1 MLQQENTKLKQQK
14 KLANKAKIEESSKAK
29 NLADEIERLK
39 RENVAIHQYYTKTIA
54 ALFELIPPEKRHLL
68 LSELRVSTASDKVV
82 PIKR

>member
-1 MLQQENTKLKQQK
+1 MGVHFGPEY
-14 KLANKAKIEESSKAK
+14 AAK

-54 ALFELIPPEKRHLL
+54 ALFELIPQEKRHLL

>member
-29 NLADEIERLK
+29 NLADERLK

-68 LSELRVSTASDKVV
+68 LSELRVC
-82 PIKR
+82 RN